1 LAKEDSIASLP
12 SKSKPEKTAERIT
25 VTSHEEGIEVVV
37 AREAIAEAEEGI
49 EVVVAEE
56 AIAEAE
62 VDSVDQIEARSEVE
76 RMSEAL
82 EVVAEVTETTK

>member
-1 LAKEDSIASLP
+1 LQRPKKEKLGELAKEDSIASLP

-37 AREAIAEAEEGI
+37 A
-49 EVVVAEE
+49 EE

-62 VDSVDQIEARSEVE
+62 VVSLDQIEARSEVE

>member
-1 LAKEDSIASLP
+1 MAKEDSIASLP

-25 VTSHEEGIEVVV
+25 VTSH
-37 AREAIAEAEEGI
+37 EEGI

>member
-1 LAKEDSIASLP
+1 MAKEDSIASLP

-37 AREAIAEAEEGI
+37 A
-49 EVVVAEE
+49 EE

-62 VDSVDQIEARSEVE
+62 VVSLDQIEARSEVE